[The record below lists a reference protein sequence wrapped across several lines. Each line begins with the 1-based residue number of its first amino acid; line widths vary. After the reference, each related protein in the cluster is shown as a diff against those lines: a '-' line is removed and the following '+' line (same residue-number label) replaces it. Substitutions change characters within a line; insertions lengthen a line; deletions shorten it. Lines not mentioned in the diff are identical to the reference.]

1 MKRFFTAI
9 VISVLLVGVVHAAK
23 TSRGTATEAVAM
35 VERAVDYITANG
47 QEAAFKEF
55 NNPKGTFVDRDLYI
69 WVVDLNGKI
78 LAHGAD
84 AHLIGKNLIDLRDVD
99 GKAFLRDA
107 LRLAKVRNTGW
118 FDYHWPDP
126 TTKEIESKST
136 YFQRVG
142 DFIVCCGIY
151 YSHGPFGI

>member
-1 MKRFFTAI
+1 MKKLLIAVLI
-9 VISVLLVGVVHAAK
+9 GVLLIGVAHAAI
-23 TSRGTATEAVAM
+23 TPRGTATQAVAM
-35 VERAVDYITANG
+35 VEKAVAYITANG

-55 NNPKGTFVDRDLYI
+55 NDPKGKFVDRDLYI

-84 AHLIGKNLIDLRDVD
+84 ANLIGKDLIDLRDVD
-99 GKAFLRDA
+99 GKAFIRDA
-107 LRLAKVRNTGW
+107 VRLAKVRNTGW
-118 FDYHWPDP
+118 FDYKWPNP

-136 YFQRVG
+136 YFQRVS

-151 YSHGPFGI
+151 YSLDPFGI